1 MFLTFKK
8 WTALYMVTLL
18 ALFAI
23 FAAILWQGAAVNAS
37 KNLSLTEESG
47 LVLVIDPGHGGFDPG
62 AVASDG
68 TAESQVNLAI
78 GLQMEELARF
88 LGIKTDMTRRE
99 DVSTESDETA
109 AVRQRKNSDLQ
120 NRTSYVNSVTNGIL
134 VSLHQNSLPQ
144 VPSVHGAQVFYAE
157 TEGSQALAA
166 SVQAA
171 LNQTINDRTKEP
183 KAAGSSVYLL
193 KNAQIPAILVECGF
207 LSNSEETALLNT
219 QAHQNRLALTV
230 LASVL
235 EHLETEQTSQEN
247 A

>member
-8 WTALYMVTLL
+8 WTALYLVTLL

-37 KNLSLTEESG
+37 KNLSLTQDDG
-47 LVLVIDPGHGGFDPG
+47 LILVIDPGHGGFDPG

-68 TAESQVNLAI
+68 TAESRINLEV
-78 GLQMEELARF
+78 GLQMEEIARF
-88 LGIKTDMTRRE
+88 LGIATDMTRRE

-109 AVRQRKNSDLQ
+109 AVRQRKNSDLK
-120 NRTSYVNSVTNGIL
+120 NRVAHVNGISGGIL

-144 VPSVHGAQVFYAE
+144 VPAVHGAQVFYAG
-157 TEGSQALAA
+157 TEGSQDLAA
-166 SVQAA
+166 AVQEA
-171 LNQTINDRTKEP
+171 LNQTVNDRAKET
-183 KAAGSSVYLL
+183 KAAGSGVYLL
-193 KNAQIPAILVECGF
+193 KNAEIPAILVECGF
-207 LSNSEETALLNT
+207 LSNGEETALLNT
-219 QAHQNRLALTV
+219 REHQNRLAVTV

-235 EHLETEQTSQEN
+235 EHLRGGE